1 VFYNADVGWL
11 TTKVLLVKLIKQLC
25 GDLNTQEHPILGFF
39 LQGQWSLFPSGAKWE
54 KLVS

>member
-11 TTKVLLVKLIKQLC
+11 TIKVLLVKLIKQIC